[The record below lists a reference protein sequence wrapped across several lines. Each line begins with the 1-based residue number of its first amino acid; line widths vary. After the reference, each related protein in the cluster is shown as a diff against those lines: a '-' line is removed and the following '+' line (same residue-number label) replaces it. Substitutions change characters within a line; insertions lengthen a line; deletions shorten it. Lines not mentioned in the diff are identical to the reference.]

1 MLRDEAYLALRIG
14 HLSTLYHTAIIL
26 MARND
31 LRSVLADSVE
41 WRLFGTGPAI
51 VNAFEKGELD
61 VAYVGLPPAIIGMSR
76 GVNIVCVAGG
86 HEEGTVLAG
95 GKEFSG
101 FPQERNLYSVLG
113 QFTGKRIGV
122 PGSGSIHDVI
132 IREYIAR
139 FGLGDAIEIMNFP
152 WADQVLESVA
162 KGVLA
167 AAVGTPA
174 LAVAIKTYTGGKILC
189 PPSTLW
195 PHNPSYGILAD
206 RDFMNERRELV
217 ERFLALHEES
227 TALMR
232 NKPAE
237 AARTISD
244 YVGFIGPEFVMETLK
259 VSPKYCAQLT
269 DEYISATMEFVKT
282 LKKLGYI
289 NMEVAST
296 EIFDTSLIA
305 KIHPEKDHYEEGI
318 AVVDMQE

>member
-1 MLRDEAYLALRIG
+1 LSLRVG
-14 HLSTLYHTAIIL
+14 HLSTFYHTAIIL
-26 MARND
+26 MARGD
-31 LRSVLADSVE
+31 LQNVLDDSVQ

-51 VNAFEKGELD
+51 VNAFEKGEIDL
-61 VAYVGLPPAIIGMSR
+61 AYIGLPPAVIGMSR

-95 GKEFSG
+95 GKECSG
-101 FPQERNLYSVLG
+101 FPEERNLRSILG
-113 QFTGKRIGV
+113 QFEGKKIGV

-139 FGLGDAIEIMNFP
+139 FGLGDAVEVINFA
-152 WADQVLESVA
+152 WADQVLEAVA
-162 KGVLA
+162 KGVLS

-174 LAVAIKTYTGGKILC
+174 LAVAVKTYTGGKILC
-189 PPSTLW
+189 PASMLW
-195 PHNPSYGILAD
+195 PHNPSYGILVD
-206 RDFMNERRELV
+206 RNFMNERRELV
-217 ERFLALHEES
+217 KRFLVLHEEA

-232 NKPAE
+232 NRPAE

-269 DEYISATMEFVKT
+269 AEYISATMEFVKT
-282 LKKLGYI
+282 LKELGYI
-289 NMEVAST
+289 SREVASG

-305 KIHPEKDHYEEGI
+305 KIHPEKDHYEGGI
-318 AVVDMQE
+318 AEAEVPG

>member
-1 MLRDEAYLALRIG
+1 LTLRVG
-14 HLSTLYHTAIIL
+14 HLSTFYHTATLL
-26 MARND
+26 MARGD
-31 LRSVLADSVE
+31 LQSVLGDSVE

-61 VAYVGLPPAIIGMSR
+61 LAYIGLPPAIIGMSR

-95 GKEFSG
+95 GKECFG
-101 FPQERNLYSVLG
+101 FPEEGNLRSILE
-113 QFTGKRIGV
+113 QFAGKKIGV

-132 IREYIAR
+132 VREYIAR
-139 FGLGDAIEIMNFP
+139 FGLGEAVEIINFA
-152 WADQVLESVA
+152 WADRVLEAVA

-174 LAVAIKTYTGGKILC
+174 LAVAMKTYTGGKILC
-189 PPSTLW
+189 PASMLW
-195 PHNPSYGILAD
+195 PHNPSYGILVD
-206 RDFMNERRELV
+206 RDVMNEQKEFV
-217 ERFLALHEES
+217 ERFLVMHEEA

-232 NKPAE
+232 NRPAE
-237 AARTISD
+237 AARIISS

-269 DEYISATMEFVKT
+269 AEYISSTMEFVKT
-282 LKKLGYI
+282 LKELGYI
-289 NMEVAST
+289 SRGLVSD

-305 KIHPEKDHYEEGI
+305 RIHPEKDHYEDGI
-318 AVVDMQE
+318 AETGFPG